1 MIVVKIYTFN
11 NKATFGTCPT
21 QGEDDDDHNS
31 QDEDELNTQLCKMI
45 GRVGS
50 VFVEAF
56 LH

>member
-21 QGEDDDDHNS
+21 QGEYDDDHNS
-31 QDEDELNTQLCKMI
+31 QDEVELNTQLCKMI

>member
-31 QDEDELNTQLCKMI
+31 QDEVELNEHNYTM
-45 GRVGS
+45 
-50 VFVEAF
+50 
-56 LH
+56 